1 MPVVG
6 ISVYLLIAIFFAVHA
21 VRSGRNLI
29 WLFVLFSFPL
39 LGSLVYF
46 VVEYLPELKMRNP
59 AQRVAGRAVGL
70 LDPERSV
77 REAREAYSLVPSA
90 QNQLRLANSLLERG
104 ETREAVAHF
113 QTCLRGPAGA
123 DPEIRY
129 ATALALLRDGQA
141 SAALELARQLRE
153 SAPTFHPERIAL
165 VIAQALSECGGSDAA
180 RAEFDDALQRFGSTE
195 VKARFAIF
203 AAHSGDLA
211 LAKRL
216 AAELEQAQK
225 FWPRHTK
232 ELNRELLRE
241 LAQALGAARASA

>member
-46 VVEYLPELKMRNP
+46 VVEYLPELKMRP

-70 LDPERSV
+70 LDPKRSV
-77 REAREAYSLVPSA
+77 REAREAYRLVPSA
-90 QNQLRLANSLLERG
+90 QNQLRLASTLLERG

-113 QTCLRGPAGA
+113 QTCLSGPAGA

-141 SAALELARQLRE
+141 SAALELARQLRQ
-153 SAPTFHPERIAL
+153 STPTFHPERIAL
-165 VIAQALSECGGSDAA
+165 VIAQALSECDGANAA
-180 RAEFDDALQRFGSTE
+180 RAEFDDALKRFGSTE

-216 AAELEQAQK
+216 AEELEQAQK
-225 FWPRHTK
+225 YWPRHTK
-232 ELNRELLRE
+232 ELNRELMRE
-241 LAQALGAARASA
+241 LAQALGAARASN